1 MGCIQHNVFSF
12 VSILAEK
19 FSVSVEEGS
28 ASGWYDEKNIKRQ
41 IIQLLA
47 SVASRQR
54 RNQGN
59 VMSGRERGD
68 NISVRNSFQRG
79 GRDIFILSKE
89 SVSRGTQVKV
99 TESTL
104 NTIFDGNTVLLYNVG
119 SIYF

>member
-1 MGCIQHNVFSF
+1 M
-12 VSILAEK
+12 
-19 FSVSVEEGS
+19 EEGS

-54 RNQGN
+54 RNRGN

-99 TESTL
+99 TESTF
-104 NTIFDGNTVLLYNVG
+104 NTIFDGNSILLYNVG

>member
-1 MGCIQHNVFSF
+1 M
-12 VSILAEK
+12 
-19 FSVSVEEGS
+19 EEGS

-54 RNQGN
+54 RNRGN

-99 TESTL
+99 TESTVDSTL